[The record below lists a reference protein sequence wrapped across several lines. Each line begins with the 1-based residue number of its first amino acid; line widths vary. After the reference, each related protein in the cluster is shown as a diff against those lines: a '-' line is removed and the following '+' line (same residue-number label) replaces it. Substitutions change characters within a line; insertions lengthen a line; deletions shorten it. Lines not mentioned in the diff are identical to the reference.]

1 VDIRLYN
8 IIYEAVE
15 DTKKALEGLLE
26 PTVKEKLL
34 GRVEV
39 RQTFQ
44 VSRIEVRQT
53 FQVSRIGTIAGC
65 YVLDGVIT
73 RASSGI
79 RVIRDNVVVYDGKIA
94 SLKRFKDD
102 VKEVQSGY
110 ECGIVIE
117 NFNDLKVGDTLEVYL
132 MEEFASKLE

>member
-1 VDIRLYN
+1 
-8 IIYEAVE
+8 
-15 DTKKALEGLLE
+15 
-26 PTVKEKLL
+26 VKEKLL
-34 GRVEV
+34 GRV
-39 RQTFQ
+39 
-44 VSRIEVRQT
+44 EVRQT

-79 RVIRDNVVVYDGKIA
+79 RVIRDNVVVYDGKIG
-94 SLKRFKDD
+94 SLKRFKED

-117 NFNDLKVGDTLEVYL
+117 NFNDVKVGNRELQ
-132 MEEFASKLE
+132 

>member
-1 VDIRLYN
+1 MDIRLFN

-34 GRVEV
+34 GR
-39 RQTFQ
+39 
-44 VSRIEVRQT
+44 IEVRQT

-65 YVLDGVIT
+65 YVLDGMIT

-79 RVIRDNVVVYDGKIA
+79 RVVRDNVVVYDGKIG
-94 SLKRFKDD
+94 SLKRFKED

-110 ECGIVIE
+110 ECGVVIE
-117 NFNDLKVGDTLEVYL
+117 NFNDVKVGDTFEVYL
-132 MEEFASKLE
+132 MEEVATKLE